1 MLMTDWS
8 VIVGGAAVTV
18 KKSLMAGCDPSRLY
32 SAVSHITALNT
43 MRAGLFNLCRL
54 LALVGVAVLTSC
66 AGVGGP
72 PTVILTTDEI
82 ERLVQR
88 QFPMDKRMLEIF
100 DVNVKAPR
108 ISLLPERNRLGAVV
122 DMRAKSILFVG
133 SWSGQL
139 KFDSALRW
147 EPTDQSVRLSQV
159 RVQDLAI
166 DNTDALTR
174 SAAERMGAAVA
185 ERMLEDMSLYTLPAE
200 RAAQM
205 QALGLRPAG
214 VNVTSRGIQVQ
225 FEALPK

>member
-1 MLMTDWS
+1 MMHTHSNLIRRPW
-8 VIVGGAAVTV
+8 
-18 KKSLMAGCDPSRLY
+18 RL
-32 SAVSHITALNT
+32 
-43 MRAGLFNLCRL
+43 RW
-54 LALVGVAVLTSC
+54 AVLLSTLGLATC
-66 AGVGGP
+66 AGVGDP
-72 PTVILTTDEI
+72 RSVILTTADI
-82 ERLVQR
+82 ERAIER

-147 EPTDQSVRLSQV
+147 EPSDQSVRLSQV

-166 DNTDALTR
+166 DNADPLTR
-174 SAAERMGAAVA
+174 SAAERLGAAVA

-200 RAAQM
+200 RAARMTAQ
-205 QALGLRPAG
+205 GLRPAG
-214 VNVTSRGIQVQ
+214 VLVTSRGLQVN
-225 FEALPK
+225 FESITK

>member
-1 MLMTDWS
+1 VLLCT
-8 VIVGGAAVTV
+8 
-18 KKSLMAGCDPSRLY
+18 L
-32 SAVSHITALNT
+32 
-43 MRAGLFNLCRL
+43 GL
-54 LALVGVAVLTSC
+54 ATC
-66 AGVGGP
+66 AGVGDP
-72 PTVILTTDEI
+72 RSVTLTTADI
-82 ERLVQR
+82 ERAIER

-147 EPTDQSVRLSQV
+147 EPSDQSVRLSQV

-166 DNTDALTR
+166 DNADPLTR
-174 SAAERMGAAVA
+174 SAAERLGAAVA

-205 QALGLRPAG
+205 TAQGLRPAG
-214 VNVTSRGIQVQ
+214 VLVTSRGLQVN
-225 FEALPK
+225 FESITK